1 MVNVSC
7 FQGQSLLLS
16 PRENSSTPAD
26 EPVDGDLFEV
36 EVFFD
41 FSPRGAEPERLRGL
55 RDLARESEVDALGLG
70 VLNRAELAPGS

>member
-7 FQGQSLLLS
+7 CHGQSLLLS

-26 EPVDGDLFEV
+26 EPVDVDLFDV

-41 FSPRGAEPERLRGL
+41 FSPRWAESERLRGL
-55 RDLARESEVDALGLG
+55 RDLARELEVEGLGLG
-70 VLNRAELAPGS
+70 VLNRAELGPGS